1 MLTPSKQFTS
11 ILIMTE
17 TIDITPT
24 WSALIPIMVEVL
36 KSPKANNSAK
46 QEVVVELKRLAKIV
60 DDQNKKLR
68 EDDSSKN

>member
-1 MLTPSKQFTS
+1 
-11 ILIMTE
+11 MTK

-24 WSALIPIMVEVL
+24 WSALVPIMVEVL
-36 KSPKANNSAK
+36 KNPRANNAAK

>member
-1 MLTPSKQFTS
+1 MK
-11 ILIMTE
+11 

-36 KSPKANNSAK
+36 KNPRANNSAK

-60 DDQNKKLR
+60 DDQNKKA
-68 EDDSSKN
+68 KQNG